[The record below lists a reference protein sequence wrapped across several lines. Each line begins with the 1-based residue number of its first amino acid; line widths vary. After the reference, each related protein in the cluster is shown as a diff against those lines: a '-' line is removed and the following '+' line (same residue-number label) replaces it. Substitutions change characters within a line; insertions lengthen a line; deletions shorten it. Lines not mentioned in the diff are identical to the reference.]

1 MTKGVTRAIY
11 RVSQRRQKGSARVSG
26 CQSLRMCTNDM
37 GKTPFLS
44 GSPSMCPIWKQ
55 KETYVRGKETETL
68 RSVLAFAQMVPGEG
82 SVRTHPPLLV
92 LFSCNYDHL
101 SFHKGQLV
109 VVVGLAV
116 VDGLHASGFGL
127 TLDTQKSET
136 M

>member
-1 MTKGVTRAIY
+1 
-11 RVSQRRQKGSARVSG
+11 
-26 CQSLRMCTNDM
+26 M

-55 KETYVRGKETETL
+55 KVTYVREKTGT
-68 RSVLAFAQMVPGEG
+68 RCSVLAFTQTVPGEEAL
-82 SVRTHPPLLV
+82 RTHPPLLV
-92 LFSCNYDHL
+92 LFSCHYDHL

-127 TLDTQKSET
+127 TLDRQKSSKNVALI
-136 M
+136 